1 MKRVTLLLTAAM
13 ISAAA
18 VFPSFAAAGTQ
29 ASYGQFLVTAVNT
42 AQKAADLTVQIPD
55 GYVESETDDNT
66 VAFINEAAGTVVSI
80 AATDIGVDVNT
91 YFNDYELKALTE
103 ESLTEV
109 LADEQ
114 NPTLNPVQ
122 TKAVLASGTWMRY
135 QYDNYKIDNA
145 KFTAV
150 AYVRYAG
157 QYMDMFLVLTENSHL
172 QDVNAD
178 QVVDAF
184 IPTI

>member
-1 MKRVTLLLTAAM
+1 MKRVTLFLTAAM

-29 ASYGQFLVTAVNT
+29 ASYGQFQAYA
-42 AQKAADLTVQIPD
+42 AQKTADLTVQIPD
-55 GYVESETDDNT
+55 GYVESETDDDT
-66 VAFINEAAGTVVSI
+66 AAFINEAAGTVVSI

-91 YFNDYELKALTE
+91 YFNEYELKALTE
-103 ESLTEV
+103 QSLTEV
-109 LADEQ
+109 LVDEQ

-135 QYDNYKIDNA
+135 QYDNYKIDDA
-145 KFTAV
+145 AYTAV

-178 QVVDAF
+178 QVVNAF
-184 IPTI
+184 LPTV